1 MKNILKN
8 ILPTLYIFFLFQVIA
23 AIPANS
29 QTKKT
34 KHQYDI
40 VVAGFKI
47 GGMTAEKSE
56 NGVQTNFEINSLVEF
71 WFFGKVHV
79 EFLQKA
85 DYKNN
90 QLVNAYTHS
99 NSNRGE
105 FETFVEWEKDHYK
118 VDANTYK
125 FENKEPIRQKVYSS
139 PARLYFEE
147 PSDGDILISEN
158 FGMLTKVTQED
169 PGVYSI
175 EVNGNTNTFY
185 YEKGEL
191 QKVVLE
197 NSIKNYVIRKSD
209 D

>member
-1 MKNILKN
+1 MTLKYLITILYTF
-8 ILPTLYIFFLFQVIA
+8 IIFQVVSIV
-23 AIPANS
+23 PGYS

-34 KHQYDI
+34 NHQYDI
-40 VVAGFKI
+40 VVAGFRI
-47 GGMTAEKSE
+47 GGMTAEKTE
-56 NGVQTNFEINSLVEF
+56 NADQVNYEINSLVDF

-85 DYKNN
+85 DYQNK
-90 QLVNAYTHS
+90 QLIEAYTHS

-105 FETFVEWEKDHYK
+105 FETFVKWQQDHYE

-139 PARLYFEE
+139 PAKLYFEE

-158 FGMLTKVTQED
+158 FGMLTKVTEEE

-185 YEKGEL
+185 YEQGVL